1 MSSGEI
7 KLGLCLTARIDR
19 ALYIHD
25 CGRLA
30 VGTVDLELALCQLE
44 GIVIPTRRGI
54 GRTNSEFVTVDRDTA
69 ALHMNDAEVRV
80 FVSFIFVFLGNPG
93 GFERDFAGSD
103 ADAAV
108 ANQLPIILFVASIDG
123 ASGASERNG
132 AVFVAG

>member
-1 MSSGEI
+1 MSSGEV

-19 ALYIHD
+19 APYIHD

-30 VGTVDLELALCQLE
+30 VGTVDLELALRQLE
-44 GIVIPTRRGI
+44 GIGIPIRRGI
-54 GRTNSEFVTVDRDTA
+54 GRTNSEFVAVDRDAA

-80 FVSFIFVFLGNPG
+80 LVSVLFVVLDNPG

-103 ADAAV
+103 ANAAV
-108 ANQLPIILFVASIDG
+108 ADQFSILLEAGKDG
-123 ASGASERNG
+123 TSGASQRNG

>member
-7 KLGLCLTARIDR
+7 KLGLCFTARVDC

-25 CGRLA
+25 CGRVA
-30 VGTVDLELALCQLE
+30 VGTVDLELALRQLE
-44 GIVIPTRRGI
+44 GIGIPIRRGS
-54 GRTNSEFVTVDRDTA
+54 GRTNSEFVTVDRDAA
-69 ALHMNDAEVRV
+69 ALHMNDAEIRV
-80 FVSFIFVFLGNPG
+80 LASFLFVFLGNSG

-108 ANQLPIILFVASIDG
+108 ADQLSVIYVAGIDG